1 MLLQDLMESSFE
13 HLSDEALKN
22 LDMKY
27 ANMNVS
33 DMTPDQNTKADAV
46 SAEVQRREEAPAKE
60 QDAMKKS
67 DEKDY
72 NDSKK

>member
-1 MLLQDLMESSFE
+1 MLLQELMEGSFE

-27 ANMNVS
+27 ANMDVS
-33 DMTPDQNTKADAV
+33 DLTPAMNKKADAV
-46 SAEVQRREEAPAKE
+46 SAEVKRREEAPANE
-60 QDAMKKS
+60 QEAMKKS

-72 NDSKK
+72 ADRQK

>member
-27 ANMNVS
+27 ANMEVS
-33 DMTPDQNTKADAV
+33 DMTPAMNKKADAV
-46 SAEVQRREEAPAKE
+46 SAEVQRREEAPTKE
-60 QDAMKKS
+60 QEAMKKS

-72 NDSKK
+72 NDRQK